1 MCAVCVYAVCVLCV
15 CVCVLCVCVCVC
27 VCACVCACVCVRAR
41 VHLVELQTIQK
52 DSSKHETEPEHIY
65 CLITFITQ
73 LILLHSLT
81 DIKLFPALNI
91 LFK

>member
-1 MCAVCVYAVCVLCV
+1 MCVCVCAVCVC
-15 CVCVLCVCVCVC
+15 CVCVLCVCVCAVC
-27 VCACVCACVCVRAR
+27 VCVRACACVRAR

-52 DSSKHETEPEHIY
+52 DSSKHETEHIY

-73 LILLHSLT
+73 LLLLHSLT